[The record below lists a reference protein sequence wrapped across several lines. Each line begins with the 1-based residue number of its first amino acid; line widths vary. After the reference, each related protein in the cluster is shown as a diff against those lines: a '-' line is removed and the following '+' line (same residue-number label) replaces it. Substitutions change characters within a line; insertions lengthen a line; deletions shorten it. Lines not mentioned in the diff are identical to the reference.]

1 LDNRLQSLHP
11 IPRLKGKDAMARA
24 KTVGLSIPAKFSAG
38 GGCHKRGI
46 QESKEVPQK
55 ENCSLPK

>member
-1 LDNRLQSLHP
+1 
-11 IPRLKGKDAMARA
+11 MARA